1 MPTESVNGAELYYES
16 GGDGVSVVFLH
27 GVLMSSRFFNE
38 QESLSD
44 EYQVI
49 PLDFRGHGRSEKT
62 ETGHTLPQYARDLE
76 AFLDTQDLSDVVLV
90 GWSMGSLVAWEYV
103 RQFGTDRFRGFVSV
117 EQQPL
122 DLEQEG
128 YEHGVFGFDELH
140 GLMELAQT
148 NPHELAWSFIEEM
161 LVDEPDSVEQTLFD
175 EITRVPPPITSAILF
190 DQSVRDYRGVV
201 PDVDVPTLV
210 CLGEDETMLE
220 NGGVEYIADKTV
232 DAELERFT
240 NSGHCPFLEEPERFN
255 QVLSSFIAARCE

>member
-16 GGDGVSVVFLH
+16 DGDGVPVVFLH
-27 GVLMSSRFFNE
+27 GVLMSSRFFSE
-38 QESLSD
+38 QQPLSD

-49 PLDFRGHGRSEKT
+49 TLDFRGHGRSEKT
-62 ETGHTLPQYARDLE
+62 ETGHTLSQYARDVE
-76 AFLDTQDLSDVVLV
+76 AFLDAQGLSDVVLV

-122 DLEQEG
+122 DLEQQG
-128 YEHGVFGFDELH
+128 YDHGVFGFDELR

-148 NPHELAWSFIEEM
+148 NPHELAWSFIDEM
-161 LVDEPDSVEQTLFD
+161 LVDEPKSVEQTLFD

-190 DQSVRDYRGVV
+190 DQSVRDYREAV

-210 CLGEDETMLE
+210 CLGEDETMVE
-220 NGGVEYIADKTV
+220 NGGVEYVAEKTPVADSK
-232 DAELERFT
+232 RFSE
-240 NSGHCPFLEEPERFN
+240 SGHCPFLEEPDQFN
-255 QVLSSFIAARCE
+255 RVVSSFIEAHCR